1 MRPTRLRFAALVT
14 LLAAAT
20 SATACAVP
28 EDATGPG
35 PTPTA
40 IRIQT
45 GNQQT
50 GVVGTALPTSLS
62 VLVTDKDNKPVAGRR
77 VDWDVAA
84 GSGSVAPSSVTT
96 DARGIAS
103 TTWTLG
109 PTAGTARVSAQ
120 VNGVTP
126 APFTATALPGAAAS
140 VVATPDVAYA
150 GVGDTLR
157 IRAAVRDQFGN
168 DVGTQAI
175 AFRSLDAPVASV
187 SSAGLVTALAQGTA
201 RIVADASGRADT
213 VPVNIGPAG
222 SGPCGPITQRT
233 LALGEVFTPTA
244 GASGITTCLVA
255 PAGVT
260 AEYAL
265 TLISTATSFGSS
277 TTIDV
282 FGNGTAAPVTAA
294 LQAGAPLF
302 ADPFAGLAAPTDEVL
317 EPANRFEERLRAT
330 ERRELPALVATARA
344 WQAERLAERRLLP
357 SATTELKVGDP
368 IKLNAN
374 PNSAC
379 TNADTRNG
387 RVAAVGAR
395 AVIVADT
402 ENPAG
407 GYTDADYAGIVATFD
422 TLVYPM
428 DTAAFGAP
436 SNISAYGKII
446 LFYTRA
452 VNQLTPQNAG
462 YTVGGFFFARD
473 LYPKVAKNAL
483 PGCTA
488 SNENEMFYLLVPD
501 PNGVVNG
508 NKRTKEETTNLNLTT
523 VAHELQHLI
532 NASRR
537 LYVNTGAA
545 ANETVWL
552 DEGLSHIAEEL
563 LYFRVLRVT
572 SRQNLGL
579 SDIGGSTLK
588 SEQFRVYGSQNISRL
603 YGFLTAPEANS
614 PYAPNDSLATRGAI
628 WYFLRFAAARQ
639 GASNE
644 ASVLRALVNST
655 SIGTTNLQTVL
666 SGGQFAD
673 YLRDWTVSLIADD
686 YSPTLAAA
694 LDPRFANPA
703 WNFRSIYPGLRFGSG
718 AALGVYPIAT
728 RSLTSGTAQ
737 RIQLAG
743 GTSSY
748 LRFSL
753 GGGMRALLTL
763 TSNGAAPAAT
773 LRYGIVRLK

>member
-1 MRPTRLRFAALVT
+1 MRLTRLRFVA
-14 LLAAAT
+14 LLAF
-20 SATACAVP
+20 ATACSGG
-28 EDATGPG
+28 EKATGPG

-40 IRIQT
+40 VRIQS

-50 GVVGTALPTSLS
+50 GVVATALPTPLT
-62 VLVTDKDNKPVAGRR
+62 VLVTDKDNKPVTGRR
-77 VDWDVAA
+77 VDWDVGP
-84 GSGSVAPSSVTT
+84 GSGTVSPGSSTT
-96 DARGIAS
+96 DSRGIAT

-109 PTAGTARVSAQ
+109 TATGTARVSAQ

-126 APFTATALPGAAAS
+126 APFTATVLPGSPAAL
-140 VVATPDVAYA
+140 VATPDAAFA

-157 IRAAVRDQFGN
+157 LRAALRDQYGN
-168 DVGTQAI
+168 DISGQAVTFTSLNAPI
-175 AFRSLDAPVASV
+175 ATV
-187 SSAGLVTALAQGTA
+187 SSSGLVTALAQGTA

-213 VPVNIGPAG
+213 VPVTIGPAG
-222 SGPCGPITQRT
+222 SGPCGPTAQRT
-233 LALGEVFTPTA
+233 LALGEVFTPAA
-244 GASGITTCLVA
+244 GTSAITTCLVA
-255 PAGVT
+255 PAGIT

-265 TLISTATSFGSS
+265 TLISSATSFGTSV
-277 TTIDV
+277 TVDV
-282 FGNGTAAPVTAA
+282 LGNGTAAPITAA
-294 LQAGAPLF
+294 LQAGPPLF
-302 ADPFAGLAAPTDEVL
+302 GDVGSALSAPTPTAIDA
-317 EPANRFEERLRAT
+317 PARFEQRLRDR
-330 ERRELPALVATARA
+330 ERRELPAFVDDARGWHA
-344 WQAERLAERRLLP
+344 DRARFP
-357 SATTELKVGDP
+357 SATASLKVGDAL
-368 IKLNAN
+368 KLNVNAN
-374 PNSAC
+374 TAC
-379 TNADTRNG
+379 SNADMRNG
-387 RVAAVGAR
+387 RVAAVGSR

-452 VNQLTPQNAG
+452 VNQLTPQGAG
-462 YTVGGFFFARD
+462 YTVGGFFYARD
-473 LYPKVAKNAL
+473 LYPKVAKNNV

-501 PNGVVNG
+501 PNGAINN
-508 NKRTKEETTNLNLTT
+508 NKRTKDEVTQLNLTT

-563 LYFRVLRVT
+563 LYFKTLGVT
-572 SRQNLGL
+572 SRQNLAL
-579 SDIGGSTLK
+579 SDIGGSTAK
-588 SEQFRVYGSQNISRL
+588 SELFRAYGSQNISRL
-603 YGFLTAPEANS
+603 YSFLTDPEENS

-639 GASNE
+639 GAANE

-655 SIGTTNLQTVL
+655 TTGTTNLQNVL

-673 YLRDWTVSLIADD
+673 YLRDWSISLIADD
-686 YSPTLAAA
+686 YSATLAAA
-694 LDPRFANPA
+694 LDPRYANPA
-703 WNFRSIYPGLRFGSG
+703 WNFRNIFPGLRFGGG

-728 RSLTSGTAQ
+728 RSLPSGTPQ

-748 LRFSL
+748 LRFSVAA
-753 GGGMRALLTL
+753 GKPALLSL
-763 TSNGAAPAAT
+763 TSNGTVPPAT
-773 LRYGIVRLK
+773 LRYGLVRLR